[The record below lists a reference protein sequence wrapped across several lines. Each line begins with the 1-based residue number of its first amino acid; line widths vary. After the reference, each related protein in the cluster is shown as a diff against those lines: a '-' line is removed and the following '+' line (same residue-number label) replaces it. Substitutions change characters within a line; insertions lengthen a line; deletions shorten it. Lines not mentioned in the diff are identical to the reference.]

1 MDIATLLTPEG
12 FDAAKVMELVQSS
25 DLGAI
30 AKTQLMAQIGEVVAD
45 PSKLGDVLEAVKT
58 ALGM

>member
-1 MDIATLLTPEG
+1 LTPEG
-12 FDAAKVMELVQSS
+12 FDAGQVLELVQSS

-30 AKTQLMAQIGEVVAD
+30 AKTQLAAQVAEAAAD
-45 PSKLGDVLEAVKT
+45 PSKLTDVLAAIKT